1 MATSFDKIEDLAL
14 VTVNDY
20 KLGKIYNQNQTAFQT
35 YVDGF
40 LISAIPNFTG
50 CRQSLE
56 YDATTREFTADLTN
70 LEISILADFWVLA
83 WWEREKNNAAQL
95 QNRLQTSNS
104 FRSHSEAEN
113 LKEKR
118 QNVESL
124 RERVSQK
131 QTDYQLLY
139 VDDLFTDV

>member
-1 MATSFDKIEDLAL
+1 MATSFDTIEDMGM
-14 VTVNDY
+14 VIVNDY
-20 KLGKIYNQNQTAFQT
+20 KLGKIYNQDQSAFQT

-50 CRQSLE
+50 CQQSLE
-56 YDATTREFTADLTN
+56 YDISAREFTEDLTAM
-70 LEISILADFWVLA
+70 EISILADFWVLA

-104 FRSHSEAEN
+104 FRGHSEAEN

-118 QNVESL
+118 QNVESI
-124 RERVSQK
+124 RERVYQK
-131 QTDYQLLY
+131 QTDYQLLGI
-139 VDDLFTDV
+139 DDLDI